1 MRVIAGYLLDR
12 AGFIYAT
19 EEEPHIGERFLVPP
33 SLNDLLRIHTKVAT
47 VIDYERRENRW
58 ALYLISTVKNP
69 CDSDFMEEISS

>member
-12 AGFIYAT
+12 AGFIHAT

-33 SLNDLLRIHTKVAT
+33 SLNDFLKIHTKVAT
-47 VIDYERRENRW
+47 VIDYERQESRW

-69 CDSDFMEEISS
+69 CDSDFLRSIST